1 MKIWKIIKHFHQPA
15 VFCCKKSKLWE
26 RAWESRGARWG
37 VIGWARRWRATC
49 QLSASVWT
57 EFRSMSSLVLIC
69 TLKELPS
76 DPLLNTK
83 RGQNQFS
90 QFEIYFLN
98 KGTSAC
104 VPVMWG
110 SGISY
115 ELKGLCGYAALKHS
129 DKSQHNHRRFKLE

>member
-1 MKIWKIIKHFHQPA
+1 
-15 VFCCKKSKLWE
+15 
-26 RAWESRGARWG
+26 
-37 VIGWARRWRATC
+37 
-49 QLSASVWT
+49 
-57 EFRSMSSLVLIC
+57 MSSLVLIC